1 MQTLKNSGA
10 PPFKDCDMLK
20 DYVFPISN
28 LSDLLQQGLA
38 VTSMGIS
45 AALDLIRLTASS
57 SPDVA
62 MELSAILAIDAR
74 HSEYLRQ

>member
-20 DYVFPISN
+20 DYVYPISN

-45 AALDLIRLTASS
+45 ATLDLIRSGCCYGTQRY
-57 SPDVA
+57 PCN
-62 MELSAILAIDAR
+62 R
-74 HSEYLRQ
+74 CPT